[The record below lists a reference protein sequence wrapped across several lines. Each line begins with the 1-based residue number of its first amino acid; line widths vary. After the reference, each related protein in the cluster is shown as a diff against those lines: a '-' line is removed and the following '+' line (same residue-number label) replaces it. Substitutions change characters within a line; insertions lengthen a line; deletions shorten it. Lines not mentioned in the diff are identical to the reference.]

1 MTVARIVK
9 RESGGRGGAVPWLF
23 ASSQRRWPR
32 PPVTSRGLEGSYLAA
47 RKYPRLRWQTQFI
60 GQEYRCHCEKD
71 IHGGM
76 KVW

>member
-23 ASSQRRWPR
+23 AYSQCRWPR

-47 RKYPRLRWQTQFI
+47 CKYPSLRWQTHLW
-60 GQEYRCHCEKD
+60 QEYRCHCEQD